1 MLCAPYCSARAKQK
15 AFRKTQKNSNIG
27 MCRGAGWMGRAAAQ
41 GRGNPGNG
49 TAPESGSIRERF
61 SREMNSMHL
70 PLPWFPRTSILAVA
84 LFGGALFAYAEEPAP
99 PPSDP
104 VEPAARDR
112 DFSWMPKAEWEKL
125 HAEFSAVAAK
135 GEAKLV
141 FHGDSLLGAARW
153 SEAWKQE
160 FGRYEP
166 ALFGMGGDRTQNLLW
181 RLENGEIGSLTPKV
195 VVLLIGTNNIHT
207 TPRDVEDTA
216 RGIIACAQKLNA
228 AYPAAKI
235 LVLGVFPRDEDPQ
248 SAIRAK
254 IKRINE
260 LVAAIDDGE
269 RFFVRDIGA
278 VFLEPDGRLSREI
291 SPDQLHLKEEGLR
304 RWAEAIAPF
313 IHENMK

>member
-1 MLCAPYCSARAKQK
+1 MHLS
-15 AFRKTQKNSNIG
+15 SS
-27 MCRGAGWMGRAAAQ
+27 W
-41 GRGNPGNG
+41 
-49 TAPESGSIRERF
+49 F
-61 SREMNSMHL
+61 SRS
-70 PLPWFPRTSILAVA
+70 SILAVA
-84 LFGGALFAYAEEPAP
+84 LFGAVQLAFADDPTP

-104 VEPAARDR
+104 VEPVPRDR

-135 GEAKLV
+135 GEATLV

-166 ALFGMGGDRTQNLLW
+166 AIFGMGGDRTQNLLW
-181 RLENGEIGSLTPKV
+181 RLENGEIGSLKPKV

-248 SAIRAK
+248 ALIRAK

-260 LVAAIDDGE
+260 LVAAIEDGKTI
-269 RFFVRDIGA
+269 FVRDIGA

-291 SPDQLHLKEEGLR
+291 APDQLHLKDEGLR

-313 IHENMK
+313 IHENMR